1 MEFNIC
7 AGRFNESMD
16 KIIKVNLDYSTE
28 ENLFFIQGR
37 SKIMTE
43 VNSILDQYSAEKNDR
58 FFLMG
63 LMAKEVNEN
72 ILPQSVLPKDS
83 VMYGL
88 VSNLKNQYPY
98 TYGDEKYA
106 NIKALEQIL
115 CTAGGGYDTY
125 EDKGKKIILPRYFKP
140 SKKLNSIEEAV
151 DFVLSSKFKNEKS
164 EKYAEDFAKFV
175 EHKSGDFGMYGYLVD
190 PPKVGLYPLFS
201 SKLMDVAQGGYEDSA
216 ALGAYDLLNYFLHR
230 PVWELSG
237 YSYNMLLSS
246 IPVDK
251 TPETAKKLQDYKDS
265 VLDGSYRKWY
275 IEQGLGQR
283 QHLEK
288 SYYDLK
294 ENYKDLFEKHKI
306 EFFEMP
312 EKDLSLP
319 RFGMDAHYLKEDA
332 IQKVNKEESK
342 SKPSI

>member
-7 AGRFNESMD
+7 VGRFNEGFD
-16 KIIKVNLDYSTE
+16 KVTRSTIDYSTNE
-28 ENLFFIQGR
+28 DLFTAVGR
-37 SKIMTE
+37 SKILSE
-43 VNSILDQYSAEKNDR
+43 VSSIIDQYSAQKNER
-58 FFLMG
+58 FFLLG
-63 LMAKEVNEN
+63 LMSKEEKEN

-83 VMYGL
+83 IMYGL

-125 EDKGKKIILPRYFKP
+125 EDKDKKIILPRFFKP
-140 SKKLNSIEEAV
+140 SKKLNSIDEAV
-151 DFVLSSKFKNEKS
+151 EFVLSNKFKNEKS

-246 IPVDK
+246 IPSDK

-265 VLDGSYRKWY
+265 VLDGSYREWY
-275 IEQGLGQR
+275 IDQGLGQR

-288 SYYDLK
+288 AYYDLK

-306 EFFEMP
+306 GFFEMP
-312 EKDLSLP
+312 EKDISAP
-319 RFGMDAHYLKEDA
+319 RCGMDSYYLKEEV